1 MLPLL
6 ILLVLIVPLAHALQ
20 CGQGELLKLKILS
33 DGSEVF
39 ACGALPSNR
48 ISNDTTRAPAYIA
61 SYVLVDD
68 DNLRFRMSK
77 SEFYSHVAMDVTTD
91 NRVCHSTTYNRKGVD
106 VPYTSTL
113 SGKIWLTKS
122 SRHAD
127 NIWYFFPLGKDTRDG
142 LEYFDV
148 STICVSRGVYF
159 PVLHWED
166 APTTRRQHIYLFLA
180 FDPKAFTG
188 LLRVT
193 EYSAF
198 NAVYQAYG
206 HRVHIGNILRGLKD
220 GELSLRLLTENIK
233 ITNFEDHH
241 GGTRLAFDSPVANR
255 DWAEMGTRNNIWSDL
270 KTLLTIV
277 KAIYPWLMLFQD
289 DAVQCGI
296 GSSTLEQTTFL

>member
-1 MLPLL
+1 MVT
-6 ILLVLIVPLAHALQ
+6 IKEYQETALQ
-20 CGQGELLKLKILS
+20 CGKNEQLGLKIMD

-39 ACGALPSNR
+39 ACGTPPNKR
-48 ISNDTTRAPAYIA
+48 ISNDTTRAPSYIA

-77 SEFYSHVAMDVTTD
+77 SEFYSHVAMDATTD
-91 NRVCHSTTYNRKGVD
+91 GRICHSTTLNRKGVD

-113 SGKIWLTKS
+113 SGRVWLTKS
-122 SRHAD
+122 SRYAD
-127 NIWYFFPLGKDTRDG
+127 NTWYFFPLGKDVRDG
-142 LEYFDV
+142 VEYFDV

-193 EYSAF
+193 EYSGF

-206 HRVHIGNILRGLKD
+206 HRVQIGNILRGLKD
-220 GELSLRLLTENIK
+220 GDLSLSLLTRNIQ
-233 ITNFEDHH
+233 ITNFEDRD
-241 GGTRLAFDSPVANR
+241 GGLRLASDSPNASSN
-255 DWAEMGTRNNIWSDL
+255 WAEMGTRNSIWSDL

-277 KAIYPWLMLFQD
+277 KAIYPWLMLFQE
-289 DAVQCGI
+289 DAAQCGV
-296 GSSTLEQTTFL
+296 GNSMLEQLPLK